1 MDALSDLA
9 FFSLV
14 VKHGNLSATARE
26 LGLTPPAISAR
37 LARLEQRLGVR
48 LLNRTTRR
56 VSVTQEGELY
66 LAEGGRI
73 LADLEALERS
83 VSSARAQPQ
92 GLLRLNATFGFGR
105 AHIVPAVSDFARQY
119 PDVEVLMRLTD
130 RPLNLIE
137 EGFDVA
143 VRFGDLPDARLTAR
157 KIASNRRLLCASP
170 RYLDAYGE
178 PRTPGDLQRH
188 RCIVVRENDV
198 AYGTWRLQAGQ
209 RTETVKVRGP
219 VSSNDGQSALE
230 WALDG
235 HGIVMRSEW
244 ETAAHLRDGRL
255 REVLADWRT
264 PPADIHALYPERLNL
279 PAKTVAFVDFLAQRF
294 ARYLKAPG
302 GAGGTW

>member
-9 FFSLV
+9 FFSLL
-14 VKHGNLSATARE
+14 VKHGNLSAAARE
-26 LGLTPPAISAR
+26 LGLTPPAVSTR
-37 LARLEQRLGVR
+37 LAKLEQRLGVR
-48 LLNRTTRR
+48 LLNRSTRR

-66 LAEGGRI
+66 LAEGSRI
-73 LADLEALERS
+73 LADLQALERS
-83 VSSARAQPQ
+83 VSSSRAQPQ

-105 AHIVPAVSDFARQY
+105 AHVTPAISDFARQY
-119 PDVEVLMRLTD
+119 PEVEVQLRLTD

-137 EGFDVA
+137 EGFDAA

-170 RYLDAYGE
+170 RYLETFGE
-178 PRTPGDLQRH
+178 PRTPGELQRH

-198 AYGTWRLQAGQ
+198 AYGTWRLESGS

-244 ETAAHLRDGRL
+244 ETAALLRAGRL
-255 REVLADWRT
+255 RQVLTDWAT
-264 PPADIHALYPERLNL
+264 PPADIHVLYPERLNL
-279 PAKTVAFVDFLAQRF
+279 PAKTLAFVDFLAQRF
-294 ARYLKAPG
+294 ARHLRVPG
-302 GAGGTW
+302 SQAAVW

>member
-119 PDVEVLMRLTD
+119 PDVEVQMRLTD

-157 KIASNRRLLCASP
+157 KIASNRRRLCASP
-170 RYLDAYGE
+170 RYLATYGE
-178 PRTPGDLQRH
+178 PRTPGELQRH
-188 RCIVVRENDV
+188 RCIVVRENEV
-198 AYGTWRLQAGQ
+198 AYGTWRLESGQ
-209 RTETVKVRGP
+209 RAETVKVRGP

-244 ETAAHLRDGRL
+244 ETAAYLRDGRL
-255 REVLADWRT
+255 REVLTDWRT
-264 PPADIHALYPERLNL
+264 PAADIHALYPERLNL
-279 PAKTVAFVDFLAQRF
+279 PAKTVAFVDFLSQRF
-294 ARYLKAPG
+294 ARYLKGPG
-302 GAGGTW
+302 GGNAGW

>member
-9 FFSLV
+9 FFSLL
-14 VKHGNLSATARE
+14 VKHGNLSAAARE
-26 LGLTPPAISAR
+26 LGLTPPAVSTR
-37 LARLEQRLGVR
+37 LANLERRLGVR

-73 LADLEALERS
+73 LADLEALERN
-83 VSSARAQPQ
+83 VASARAQPR

-105 AHIVPAVSDFARQY
+105 AHIVPAVAAFVRQY
-119 PDVEVLMRLTD
+119 PDVEVQMRLTD
-130 RPLNLIE
+130 RPVSLLD

-143 VRFGDLPDARLTAR
+143 VRFGEIPDARLTAR

-170 RYLDAYGE
+170 QYLAAHGE
-178 PRTPGDLQRH
+178 PRAPGDLQRH

-198 AYGTWRLQAGQ
+198 AYGTWHLRAGQ
-209 RTETVKVRGP
+209 RVETVKVRGP
-219 VSSNDGQSALE
+219 LSSNDGQSALE
-230 WALDG
+230 WALAG

-244 ETAAHLRDGRL
+244 ETAAYLRSGRL
-255 REVLADWRT
+255 RQVLPDWDT

-279 PAKTVAFVDFLAQRF
+279 PAKTVAFVDFLVQRF
-294 ARYLKAPG
+294 ARHVRPPG
-302 GAGGTW
+302 SGECAW

>member
-1 MDALSDLA
+1 MA
-9 FFSLV
+9 
-14 VKHGNLSATARE
+14 K
-26 LGLTPPAISAR
+26 
-37 LARLEQRLGVR
+37 LEQRLGVR
-48 LLNRTTRR
+48 LLNRSTRR

-73 LADLEALERS
+73 LADLQALERS
-83 VSSARAQPQ
+83 VSSSRAQPQ

-105 AHIVPAVSDFARQY
+105 AHVAPAVSDFARQY
-119 PDVEVLMRLTD
+119 PDVEVQLRLTD

-170 RYLDAYGE
+170 HYLDTYGE
-178 PRTPGDLQRH
+178 PRAPGELQRH

-198 AYGTWRLQAGQ
+198 AYGTWRLEAGQ
-209 RTETVKVRGP
+209 RAETVKVRGP

-244 ETAAHLRDGRL
+244 ETAAYLRAGRL
-255 REVLADWRT
+255 RQVLPEWST
-264 PPADIHALYPERLNL
+264 PPADIHVLYPERLNL
-279 PAKTVAFVDFLAQRF
+279 PAKTLAFVDFLAQRF
-294 ARYLKAPG
+294 ARHLRAPG
-302 GAGGTW
+302 SQAAVW

>member
-9 FFSLV
+9 FFSLL
-14 VKHGNLSATARE
+14 VKHGNLSAAARE
-26 LGLTPPAISAR
+26 LGLTPPAVSTR
-37 LARLEQRLGVR
+37 LAKLEQRLGVR
-48 LLNRTTRR
+48 LLNRSTRR

-66 LAEGGRI
+66 LAEGSRI
-73 LADLEALERS
+73 LADLQALERS
-83 VSSARAQPQ
+83 VSSSRAQPQ

-105 AHIVPAVSDFARQY
+105 AHVAPAVSDFARQY
-119 PDVEVLMRLTD
+119 PEVEVQLRLTD

-137 EGFDVA
+137 EGFDAA

-170 RYLDAYGE
+170 RYLETFGE
-178 PRTPGDLQRH
+178 PRTPGELQRH

-198 AYGTWRLQAGQ
+198 AYGTWRLESGA
-209 RTETVKVRGP
+209 RAETVKVRGP

-244 ETAAHLRDGRL
+244 ETAALLRAGRL
-255 REVLADWRT
+255 RQVLPEWAT
-264 PPADIHALYPERLNL
+264 PPADIHVLYPERLTL
-279 PAKTVAFVDFLAQRF
+279 PAKTLAFVDFLAQRF
-294 ARYLKAPG
+294 ARHLRTPGSPAAP
-302 GAGGTW
+302 W

>member
-9 FFSLV
+9 FFALV

-170 RYLDAYGE
+170 RYLDTYGE
-178 PRTPGDLQRH
+178 PRTPSDLQRH

-198 AYGTWRLQAGQ
+198 AYGTWRLESGQ
-209 RTETVKVRGP
+209 RAETVKVRGP

-244 ETAAHLRDGRL
+244 ETAAYLREGRL
-255 REVLADWRT
+255 REVLTDWRT

-279 PAKTVAFVDFLAQRF
+279 PAKTVAFVEFLSQRF
-294 ARYLKAPG
+294 ARHLRAPG
-302 GAGGTW
+302 GTGRVW

>member
-9 FFSLV
+9 FFSLL
-14 VKHGNLSATARE
+14 VKHGNLSAAARE
-26 LGLTPPAISAR
+26 LGLTPPAVSTR
-37 LARLEQRLGVR
+37 LANLERRLGVR

-66 LAEGGRI
+66 LAEGSRI
-73 LADLEALERS
+73 LADLEDLERNVAS
-83 VSSARAQPQ
+83 TRAQPR

-119 PDVEVLMRLTD
+119 PEVEVQMRLTD
-130 RPLNLIE
+130 RPVNLMD

-143 VRFGDLPDARLTAR
+143 VRFGELPDARLTAR
-157 KIASNRRLLCASP
+157 LVASNRRLLCASP
-170 RYLDAYGE
+170 QYLRNHGE
-178 PRTPGDLQRH
+178 PRNPGELQRH

-198 AYGTWRLQAGQ
+198 AYGTWHLRSGLRA
-209 RTETVKVRGP
+209 ETVKVRGP
-219 VSSNDGQSALE
+219 LSSNDGQSALE

-244 ETAAHLRDGRL
+244 ETAAYLRSGRL
-255 REVLADWRT
+255 RRILPDWNT

-279 PAKTVAFVDFLAQRF
+279 PAKTVAFVDFLVQRF
-294 ARYLKAPG
+294 ARHVRQPG
-302 GAGGTW
+302 GDQAVW

>member
-9 FFSLV
+9 FFSLL
-14 VKHGNLSATARE
+14 VKHGNLSAAARE
-26 LGLTPPAISAR
+26 LGLTPPAVSTR
-37 LARLEQRLGVR
+37 LAKLEQRLGVR
-48 LLNRTTRR
+48 LLNRSTRR

-66 LAEGGRI
+66 LAEGSRI
-73 LADLEALERS
+73 LADLQALERS
-83 VSSARAQPQ
+83 VSSSRAQPQ

-105 AHIVPAVSDFARQY
+105 AHVAPAISDFARQY
-119 PDVEVLMRLTD
+119 PEVEVQLRLTD

-137 EGFDVA
+137 EGFDAA

-157 KIASNRRLLCASP
+157 KIASNRRLLCASQ
-170 RYLDAYGE
+170 RYLETFGE
-178 PRTPGDLQRH
+178 PRTPGELQRH

-198 AYGTWRLQAGQ
+198 AYGTWRLESGA

-244 ETAAHLRDGRL
+244 ETAALLRAGRL
-255 REVLADWRT
+255 RQVLADWAT
-264 PPADIHALYPERLNL
+264 PPADIHVLYPERLNL
-279 PAKTVAFVDFLAQRF
+279 PAKTLAFVDFLAQRF
-294 ARYLKAPG
+294 ARHLRAPG
-302 GAGGTW
+302 SQAAVW

>member
-9 FFSLV
+9 FFSLL
-14 VKHGNLSATARE
+14 VKHGNLSAAARG
-26 LGLTPPAISAR
+26 LGLTPPAVSTR
-37 LARLEQRLGVR
+37 LAKLEQRLGVR
-48 LLNRTTRR
+48 LLNRSTRR

-66 LAEGGRI
+66 LAEGSRI
-73 LADLEALERS
+73 LADLQALERS
-83 VSSARAQPQ
+83 VSSSRAQPQ

-105 AHIVPAVSDFARQY
+105 AHVTPAISDFARQY
-119 PDVEVLMRLTD
+119 PEVEVQLRLTD

-137 EGFDVA
+137 EGFDAA
-143 VRFGDLPDARLTAR
+143 VRFGDLPDARLTGR

-170 RYLDAYGE
+170 RYLETFGE
-178 PRTPGDLQRH
+178 PRTPGELQRH

-198 AYGTWRLQAGQ
+198 AYGTWRLESGS

-244 ETAAHLRDGRL
+244 ETAALLRAGRL
-255 REVLADWRT
+255 RQVLTDWAT
-264 PPADIHALYPERLNL
+264 PPADIHVLYPERLNL
-279 PAKTVAFVDFLAQRF
+279 PAKTLTFVDFLAQRF
-294 ARYLKAPG
+294 ARHLRAPG
-302 GAGGTW
+302 SQAAVW

>member
-26 LGLTPPAISAR
+26 LGLTPPAVSTR
-37 LARLEQRLGVR
+37 LAKLEQRLGVR

-66 LAEGGRI
+66 LAEGARI
-73 LADLEALERS
+73 LTDLEALERS
-83 VSSARAQPQ
+83 VSSARARPQ

-119 PDVEVLMRLTD
+119 PEVEVQMRLTD

-170 RYLDAYGE
+170 RYLEIHGE
-178 PRTPGDLQRH
+178 PRAPGDLQRH

-198 AYGTWRLQAGQ
+198 AYGTWRLESGLRA
-209 RTETVKVRGP
+209 V
-219 VSSNDGQSALE
+219 E

-244 ETAAHLRDGRL
+244 ETAEHLRAGRL
-255 REVLADWRT
+255 RAVLADWRT

-279 PAKTVAFVDFLAQRF
+279 PAKTIAFVEFLSQRF
-294 ARYLKAPG
+294 ARHLRAPG
-302 GAGGTW
+302 SDDAVW

>member
-9 FFSLV
+9 FFSLL
-14 VKHGNLSATARE
+14 VKHGNLSAAARE
-26 LGLTPPAISAR
+26 LGLTPPAVSTR
-37 LARLEQRLGVR
+37 LANLERRLGVR

-73 LADLEALERS
+73 LADLEALERN
-83 VSSARAQPQ
+83 VASARAQPR

-105 AHIVPAVSDFARQY
+105 AHIVPAVADFVRQY
-119 PDVEVLMRLTD
+119 PDVEVQMRLTD
-130 RPLNLIE
+130 RPVSLLD

-143 VRFGDLPDARLTAR
+143 VRFGEIPDARLTAR

-170 RYLDAYGE
+170 QYLAAHGE
-178 PRTPGDLQRH
+178 PRAPGDLQRH

-198 AYGTWRLQAGQ
+198 AYGTWHLRAGQ
-209 RTETVKVRGP
+209 RVETVKVRGP
-219 VSSNDGQSALE
+219 LSSNDGQSALE
-230 WALDG
+230 WALAG

-244 ETAAHLRDGRL
+244 ETAAYLRSGRL
-255 REVLADWRT
+255 RQVLPDWGT

-279 PAKTVAFVDFLAQRF
+279 PAKTVAFVDFLVQRF
-294 ARYLKAPG
+294 AGHVRTPG
-302 GAGGTW
+302 SDENVW

>member
-9 FFSLV
+9 FFSLL
-14 VKHGNLSATARE
+14 VKHGNLSAAARE
-26 LGLTPPAISAR
+26 LGLTPPAVSTR
-37 LARLEQRLGVR
+37 LAKLEQRLGVR
-48 LLNRTTRR
+48 LLNRSTRR

-66 LAEGGRI
+66 LAEGSRI
-73 LADLEALERS
+73 LADLQALERS
-83 VSSARAQPQ
+83 VSSSRAQPQ

-105 AHIVPAVSDFARQY
+105 AHVAPAVSDFARQY
-119 PDVEVLMRLTD
+119 PEVEVQLRLTD

-137 EGFDVA
+137 EGFDAA

-170 RYLDAYGE
+170 RYLETFGE
-178 PRTPGDLQRH
+178 PRTPGELQRH

-198 AYGTWRLQAGQ
+198 AYGTWRLESGA
-209 RTETVKVRGP
+209 RAETVKVRGP

-244 ETAAHLRDGRL
+244 ETAALLRAGRL
-255 REVLADWRT
+255 RQVLPEWAT
-264 PPADIHALYPERLNL
+264 PPADIHVLYPERLNL
-279 PAKTVAFVDFLAQRF
+279 PAKTLAFVDFLGQRF
-294 ARYLKAPG
+294 ARHLRTPGSPAAP
-302 GAGGTW
+302 W

>member
-14 VKHGNLSATARE
+14 VRHGNLSATARE
-26 LGLTPPAISAR
+26 LGLTPPAVSTR
-37 LARLEQRLGVR
+37 LAKLEQRLGVR

-66 LAEGGRI
+66 LAEGTRI
-73 LADLEALERS
+73 LADLQALERS

-105 AHIVPAVSDFARQY
+105 AHIVPAVSDFCRQF
-119 PDVEVLMRLTD
+119 PDVEVQMRLTD

-137 EGFDVA
+137 ENVDVA

-170 RYLDAYGE
+170 RYLEIHGE

-198 AYGTWRLQAGQ
+198 AYGTWRLESGA
-209 RTETVKVRGP
+209 RAETVKVRGP

-244 ETAAHLRDGRL
+244 ETAAHLRAGRL
-255 REVLADWRT
+255 HEVLTDWRT

-279 PAKTVAFVDFLAQRF
+279 PAKTLAFVDFLSRRF
-294 ARYLKAPG
+294 ARRLRAPG
-302 GAGGTW
+302 SDAAVW

>member
-26 LGLTPPAISAR
+26 LGLTPPAVSTR
-37 LARLEQRLGVR
+37 LAKLEQRLGVR

-66 LAEGGRI
+66 LAEGARI
-73 LADLEALERS
+73 LADLQALERS

-105 AHIVPAVSDFARQY
+105 AHIVPAVSDFCRQY
-119 PDVEVLMRLTD
+119 PDVEVQMRLTD

-157 KIASNRRLLCASP
+157 KIASNRRLLCAAP
-170 RYLDAYGE
+170 RYLDTHGE
-178 PRTPGDLQRH
+178 PRAPGDLQRH

-198 AYGTWRLQAGQ
+198 AYGTWRLESGA
-209 RTETVKVRGP
+209 RAETVKVRGP

-244 ETAAHLRDGRL
+244 ETAAHLRAGRL

-279 PAKTVAFVDFLAQRF
+279 PAKTLAFVDFLSRRF
-294 ARYLKAPG
+294 ARHLRAPG
-302 GAGGTW
+302 SDSAVW

>member
-26 LGLTPPAISAR
+26 LGLTPPAVSAR

-209 RTETVKVRGP
+209 RAETVKVRGP

-244 ETAAHLRDGRL
+244 ETAAYLRDGRL

-302 GAGGTW
+302 GAGGAW

>member
-26 LGLTPPAISAR
+26 LGLTPPAISTR
-37 LARLEQRLGVR
+37 LAKLEQRLGVR

-66 LAEGGRI
+66 LAEGARI
-73 LADLEALERS
+73 LADLQALERS

-105 AHIVPAVSDFARQY
+105 AHIVPAVSDFCRQF
-119 PDVEVLMRLTD
+119 PDVEVQMRLTD

-157 KIASNRRLLCASP
+157 RIASNRRLLCASP
-170 RYLDAYGE
+170 RYLEIHGE

-198 AYGTWRLQAGQ
+198 AYGTWRLESGA
-209 RTETVKVRGP
+209 RAETVKVRGP

-244 ETAAHLRDGRL
+244 ETAAHLRAGRL
-255 REVLADWRT
+255 QEVLTDWRT

-279 PAKTVAFVDFLAQRF
+279 PAKTLAFVDFLSRRF
-294 ARYLKAPG
+294 ARRLRAPG
-302 GAGGTW
+302 SDAAVW

>member
-9 FFSLV
+9 FFSLL
-14 VKHGNLSATARE
+14 VKHGNLSAAARE
-26 LGLTPPAISAR
+26 LGLTPPAVSTR
-37 LARLEQRLGVR
+37 LANLERRLGVR

-73 LADLEALERS
+73 LADLEALERN
-83 VSSARAQPQ
+83 VASARAQPR

-105 AHIVPAVSDFARQY
+105 AHIVPAVADFVRQY
-119 PDVEVLMRLTD
+119 PDVEVQMRLTD
-130 RPLNLIE
+130 RPVSLLD

-143 VRFGDLPDARLTAR
+143 VRFGEIPDARLTAR

-170 RYLDAYGE
+170 QYLAAHGE
-178 PRTPGDLQRH
+178 PRAPGDLQRH

-198 AYGTWRLQAGQ
+198 AYGTWHLRAGQ
-209 RTETVKVRGP
+209 RVETVKVRGP
-219 VSSNDGQSALE
+219 LSSNDGQSALE
-230 WALDG
+230 WALAG

-244 ETAAHLRDGRL
+244 ETAAYLRSGRL
-255 REVLADWRT
+255 RQVLPDWDT

-279 PAKTVAFVDFLAQRF
+279 PAKTVAFVDFLVQRF
-294 ARYLKAPG
+294 AGHVRTPG
-302 GAGGTW
+302 SDENVW

>member
-26 LGLTPPAISAR
+26 LGLTPPAVSTR
-37 LARLEQRLGVR
+37 LAKLEQRLGVR

-66 LAEGGRI
+66 LAEGARI
-73 LADLEALERS
+73 LTDLEALERS
-83 VSSARAQPQ
+83 VSSARARPQ
-92 GLLRLNATFGFGR
+92 GLLRLNAR
-105 AHIVPAVSDFARQY
+105 SAPAPPPPAPAVSPSPRQY
-119 PDVEVLMRLTD
+119 PEVEVQMRLTD

-170 RYLDAYGE
+170 RYLEIHGE
-178 PRTPGDLQRH
+178 PRAPGDLQRH

-198 AYGTWRLQAGQ
+198 AYGTWRLESGQ
-209 RTETVKVRGP
+209 RAETVKVRGP
-219 VSSNDGQSALE
+219 LSSNDGQSALE

-244 ETAAHLRDGRL
+244 ETAEHLRAGRL
-255 REVLADWRT
+255 RAVLADWRT

-279 PAKTVAFVDFLAQRF
+279 PAKTIAFVEFLSQRF
-294 ARYLKAPG
+294 ARHLRAPG
-302 GAGGTW
+302 SDDAVW

>member
-1 MDALSDLA
+1 MGALSDLA

-119 PDVEVLMRLTD
+119 PDVEVQMRLTD

-170 RYLDAYGE
+170 RYLATYGE
-178 PRTPGDLQRH
+178 PRTPGELQRH
-188 RCIVVRENDV
+188 RCIVVRENEV
-198 AYGTWRLQAGQ
+198 AYGTWRLESGQ
-209 RTETVKVRGP
+209 RAETVKVRGP

-244 ETAAHLRDGRL
+244 ETAAYLRDGRL
-255 REVLADWRT
+255 REVLTDWRT
-264 PPADIHALYPERLNL
+264 PAADIHALYPERLNL
-279 PAKTVAFVDFLAQRF
+279 PAKTVAFVDFLSQRF
-294 ARYLKAPG
+294 ARYLKGPG
-302 GAGGTW
+302 GGNAGW